1 MDAIKI
7 DPTAKYV
14 IFVRDADPEWM
25 ATVEE
30 SLQRWL
36 KSDKMEWGQVF
47 LEKIRVKD
55 GKNDNDQHKRPS
67 QE

>member
-14 IFVRDADPEWM
+14 IFVRDAPPDWVVQ
-25 ATVEE
+25 VEE

-36 KSDKMEWGQVF
+36 KSDSRLIMVNVPGEGQVF
-47 LEKIRVKD
+47 LEKLRVKD
-55 GKNDNDQHKRPS
+55 GKDNKD
-67 QE
+67 